1 MDTLREWT
9 TSMSITAVKVV
20 PWLVLWTLAVMPAFV
35 AGAGGPDPVSSHS
48 DAEAL
53 ELGHRVLAVQDALRN
68 PGAPGSMDA
77 VLALGHDSRHYVM
90 VRGWLVQRLQ
100 GARSILQASRVT
112 PRPDLEEQIAFLEK
126 AIRAI
131 DLE

>member
-1 MDTLREWT
+1 
-9 TSMSITAVKVV
+9 MSISPVKVV
-20 PWLVLWTLAVMPAFV
+20 PWLALWVLTAVPAVLAD
-35 AGAGGPDPVSSHS
+35 AGGPDPVSSHS

-100 GARSILQASRVT
+100 GARSILEAGRDT
-112 PRPDLEEQIAFLEK
+112 PRPDLDKQIAFLEK